1 MNIKL
6 LTGIT
11 LGLAMVTSSAFAAN
25 TILEG
30 PYSSHATSTSEVN
43 SSYGTTS
50 PEMHS
55 TSNNAIS
62 SNKIIAVW
70 GWDTDSSR

>member
-11 LGLAMVTSSAFAAN
+11 LGLAMITSSVFAAN

-30 PYSSHATSTSEVN
+30 PYSNNAISTSEVN
-43 SSYGTTS
+43 SSYGTGDFKT
-50 PEMHS
+50 HS
-55 TSNNAIS
+55 TSNKAIS
-62 SNKIIAVW
+62 NNKITAVW

>member
-11 LGLAMVTSSAFAAN
+11 LGLAMITSSAFAAN

-30 PYSSHATSTSEVN
+30 PYSSHVTNN
-43 SSYGTTS
+43 SNFNSNYGTS
-50 PEMHS
+50 NPEMHS
-55 TSNNAIS
+55 TSDKAVS
-62 SNKIIAVW
+62 SNKITAVW

>member
-11 LGLAMVTSSAFAAN
+11 LGLAMITSSAFAAN

-30 PYSSHATSTSEVN
+30 PYSSNVTSTSEVN
-43 SSYGTTS
+43 SSYGTSRFET
-50 PEMHS
+50 HS
-55 TSNNAIS
+55 ASNKVISNNTIT
-62 SNKIIAVW
+62 AVW

>member
-11 LGLAMVTSSAFAAN
+11 LGLAMITSSAFAAN

-30 PYSSHATSTSEVN
+30 PYSNTIISTSEVN
-43 SSYGTTS
+43 SSYGTSNFET
-50 PEMHS
+50 HS
-55 TSNNAIS
+55 A
-62 SNKIIAVW
+62 SNKAIINNKITAVW

>member
-30 PYSSHATSTSEVN
+30 PYSSHVTSTSEVN
-43 SSYGTTS
+43 SSYGTS
-50 PEMHS
+50 NAEMDS
-55 TSNNAIS
+55 ASNKAIS
-62 SNKIIAVW
+62 SNKITTVW